1 MALSSSSWPHFRLPE
16 GVAPAVAAAL
26 HLTLDGNL
34 TPQAQ
39 VLRYVR
45 QQALLL
51 VLDNFE
57 HLLPSASQPE
67 PEQNDDPAIALMTGI
82 LDQAP
87 DAMMLVTSR
96 ERLNIRG
103 EWVYDVDGLETPSDE
118 TAVSM
123 AHSVDAY
130 SAPTLFV
137 QTARRVQAGFAPTV
151 ADIEAILRICRV
163 VGGMPLAIEL
173 AAAWVRVLSCS
184 EIAEEIEES
193 LGLLATTQRDLSPRH
208 RSMQAVFDHSW
219 ELLSPEE
226 KTVFAALSTFRGSF
240 TQEAAASVADSVF
253 AYTIFIDQQ
262 IVATSHFNG
271 RIRDPRIWSPV
282 RRGEVAREQGGIR
295 GSATA

>member
-1 MALSSSSWPHFRLPE
+1 MALSSSGWPHFRLPE

-57 HLLPSASQPE
+57 HLLTSANRPE
-67 PEQNDDPAIALMTGI
+67 PEQDDDPAIALVTGI

-87 DAMMLVTSR
+87 DAKMLVTSR

-103 EWVYDVDGLETPSDE
+103 EWVYDVDGLETPTE
-118 TAVSM
+118 EAAASM
-123 AHSVDAY
+123 EHSVDAY

-151 ADIEAILRICRV
+151 ADLEAILRICRV

-173 AAAWVRVLSCS
+173 AAAWVRVLSCN

-219 ELLSPEE
+219 ELLSVEE
-226 KTVFAALSTFRGSF
+226 
-240 TQEAAASVADSVF
+240 QSVF
-253 AYTIFIDQQ
+253 AGCSIF
-262 IVATSHFNG
+262 
-271 RIRDPRIWSPV
+271 
-282 RRGEVAREQGGIR
+282 RGGFTREAAVEVAGASLPILAALGGQVLVAPE
-295 GSATA
+295 SPAAL